1 MNELKTKILIG
12 VAGMLGALLRVGIGQ
27 WIGEKS
33 VFPIATLT
41 VNLLATFVLM
51 LFSGPILEKFVK
63 NQVIRQAMT
72 IGFLGALSTFS
83 AFSVETLTLLEAG
96 HYLVALAYVFI
107 SMVGGLI
114 VAIIGFRL
122 GEKWVVA

>member
-33 VFPIATLT
+33 VFPIATLI

-83 AFSVETLTLLEAG
+83 AFSVETLTLLEVG
-96 HYLVALAYVFI
+96 HYLVAMAYVFI

>member
-33 VFPIATLT
+33 VFPIATLI

-107 SMVGGLI
+107 SIVGGLI
-114 VAIIGFRL
+114 VAIIGYRL

>member
-1 MNELKTKILIG
+1 
-12 VAGMLGALLRVGIGQ
+12 MLGALLRVGIGQ

-33 VFPIATLT
+33 VFPIATLI

>member
-1 MNELKTKILIG
+1 NALKTKILIG

-33 VFPIATLT
+33 VFPIATLI

>member
-1 MNELKTKILIG
+1 MKTKILIG

-33 VFPIATLT
+33 VFPIATLI

-107 SMVGGLI
+107 SIVGGLI
-114 VAIIGFRL
+114 VAIIGYRL

>member
-33 VFPIATLT
+33 VFPIATLI

-107 SMVGGLI
+107 SIVGGLI

>member
-1 MNELKTKILIG
+1 MNALKTKILIG

-33 VFPIATLT
+33 VFPIATLI

>member
-33 VFPIATLT
+33 VFPIATLI